1 MDARLLMSL
10 VELVEVSS
18 AGGEIAGGKINA
30 EREITTAFSNDEV
43 NRALKICSGARAE
56 KSGAV
61 M

>member
-1 MDARLLMSL
+1 MSL

-30 EREITTAFSNDEV
+30 EREITTAFSSDEV
-43 NRALKICSGARAE
+43 NRALKICSRARAK